1 MENGFKIQAKLNS
14 RRLMLP
20 VIFDDNNK
28 HNASLLTYC
37 FKMQVDNQQWYHF
50 STGN

>member
-1 MENGFKIQAKLNS
+1 MENRIKIQVILNS

-28 HNASLLTYC
+28 HNIICLTYC
-37 FKMQVDNQQWYHF
+37 FKIC
-50 STGN
+50 